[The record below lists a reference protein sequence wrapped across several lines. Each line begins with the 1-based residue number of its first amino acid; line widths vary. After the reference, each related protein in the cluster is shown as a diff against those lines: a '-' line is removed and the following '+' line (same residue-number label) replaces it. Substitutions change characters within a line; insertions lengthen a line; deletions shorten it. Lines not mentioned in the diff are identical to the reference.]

1 MTNMKQFL
9 ISILFL
15 VLFLVGL
22 SQAINCKTY
31 PIDQDG
37 VISTLDDR
45 SFYITC
51 EFTTDDN
58 ECQLRHYY
66 DGRENVF
73 TSNNENSFSLRKN
86 AITTYFCY
94 NYLLMILQFSED
106 NVSIFMLTTLW
117 LLFRIK
123 KWSTITISKI
133 YDLSCDTYS
142 WMVYGY

>member
-1 MTNMKQFL
+1 MQTLFYELFVSRIGNDQHETVFDFNFIPST
-9 ISILFL
+9 ISCWFKPSHQL
-15 VLFLVGL
+15 
-22 SQAINCKTY
+22 QN
-31 PIDQDG
+31 QDG
-37 VISTLDDR
+37 VIYATLDDG
-45 SFYITC
+45 SFYINC

-106 NVSIFMLTTLW
+106 NVSIFMLTTL
-117 LLFRIK
+117 
-123 KWSTITISKI
+123 
-133 YDLSCDTYS
+133 
-142 WMVYGY
+142 

>member
-37 VISTLDDR
+37 VIYATLDDG
-45 SFYITC
+45 SFYINC

-94 NYLLMILQFSED
+94 NYLLMISQFIED
-106 NVSIFMLTTLW
+106 KCKYFYVNNFVIAFQN
-117 LLFRIK
+117 
-123 KWSTITISKI
+123 
-133 YDLSCDTYS
+133 
-142 WMVYGY
+142 

>member
-45 SFYITC
+45 SFYINC

-73 TSNNENSFSLRKN
+73 TSNNENSFYLSKN
-86 AITTYFCY
+86 AIKTYFCY
-94 NYLLMILQFSED
+94 NYLLMISQFSED
-106 NVSIFMLTTLW
+106 KCKYFYVNNFVIAFQ
-117 LLFRIK
+117 
-123 KWSTITISKI
+123 
-133 YDLSCDTYS
+133 D
-142 WMVYGY
+142 

>member
-45 SFYITC
+45 SFYINC

-73 TSNNENSFSLRKN
+73 TSNNENFFCLSKN

-94 NYLLMILQFSED
+94 NYLLMISQFSED
-106 NVSIFMLTTLW
+106 KCKYFYVNNFVIAFQ
-117 LLFRIK
+117 
-123 KWSTITISKI
+123 
-133 YDLSCDTYS
+133 D
-142 WMVYGY
+142 